1 MRPPIKKKKNIIY
14 IEMCLIPILGL
25 IVVYIIYN
33 LVTADIEIT
42 CVIEKEEKKKEIEDK
57 TMLDELLAKKE
68 T

>member
-1 MRPPIKKKKNIIY
+1 
-14 IEMCLIPILGL
+14 MCILTILGL

-33 LVTADIEIT
+33 LVTVNIEIT
-42 CVIEKEEKKKEIEDK
+42 CVIEKKEKKEEIEDK